1 MTVNPIDEA
10 SRLAGMAEQQERVKN
25 YKGAE
30 ELSTQASQYYLEALA
45 KLKQK
50 PQVDLDSLKTLELL
64 AETHRRKSKMLA
76 LR

>member
-1 MTVNPIDEA
+1 MNPIDEA

-45 KLKQK
+45 KLK
-50 PQVDLDSLKTLELL
+50 
-64 AETHRRKSKMLA
+64 
-76 LR
+76 